1 MFLTLILTAL
11 FFSEFCVTAA
21 VDVKNVG
28 LYVFA
33 FLLLTSAYKPQIW
46 PGFSSCS
53 FFINCLTK
61 DYDLGNK
68 LGSKF

>member
-33 FLLLTSAYKPQIW
+33 FLLLTSAYKPQI
-46 PGFSSCS
+46 
-53 FFINCLTK
+53 
-61 DYDLGNK
+61 
-68 LGSKF
+68 